1 MKKLKNPYITNLKV
15 LNTIKLEEKLDK
27 PEFELNLIEDNFAPI
42 PINFQGFEDCSVQEK
57 IGEVNSSFNE
67 MVEKINK

>member
-1 MKKLKNPYITNLKV
+1 MKKIKNPYITNLKV
-15 LNTIKLEEKLDK
+15 LNTIKLGEKLEK
-27 PEFELNLIEDNFAPI
+27 PEFELDLIEDNFAPV
-42 PINFQGFEDCSVQEK
+42 PINFQEFEDCSVQEK

>member
-1 MKKLKNPYITNLKV
+1 MKKIKNPYITNLKV
-15 LNTIKLEEKLDK
+15 LNTIKLGEKLDK
-27 PEFELNLIEDNFAPI
+27 PEFQVDLIEDNFAPV
-42 PINFQGFEDCSVQEK
+42 PINFQEFEDCSVQEK

>member
-1 MKKLKNPYITNLKV
+1 MKKIKNPYITNLKV
-15 LNTIKLEEKLDK
+15 LNTIKLGEKLEK
-27 PEFELNLIEDNFAPI
+27 PKFELDLIEDNFAPI
-42 PINFQGFEDCSVQEK
+42 PINFQEFEDCSTKEK